1 MAEKKFRDQALQTC
15 SRNKA
20 SQEWFASPS
29 HCLKSAVSAQRES
42 RKQHA
47 IKQTNQPC
55 TYPLHVRLLL
65 RCCVYFLSVTPA
77 ESCPFAAWLA
87 A

>member
-55 TYPLHVRLLL
+55 ISLALTFSM
-65 RCCVYFLSVTPA
+65 CVC
-77 ESCPFAAWLA
+77 SCAAVFTFSL
-87 A
+87 